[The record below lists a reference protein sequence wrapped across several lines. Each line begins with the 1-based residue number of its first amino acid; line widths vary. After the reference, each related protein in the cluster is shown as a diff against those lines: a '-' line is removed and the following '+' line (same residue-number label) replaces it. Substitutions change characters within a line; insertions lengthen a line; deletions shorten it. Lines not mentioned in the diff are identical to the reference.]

1 MSDTFVARSWEARI
15 KNEKNILEEM
25 VKTRI
30 QNFSEGKSKPARL
43 EKEMYQSPVNDEVF
57 EEQRIKETK
66 VTELANRKNGSCRTK
81 T

>member
-1 MSDTFVARSWEARI
+1 MWRGAERLESRRRR
-15 KNEKNILEEM
+15 KNTLEEM

-30 QNFSEGKSKPARL
+30 QNFSEGKSKPASL

-57 EEQRIKETK
+57 EEERIKETK
-66 VTELANRKNGSCRTK
+66 VTELANRKNYSCRTK